1 MYFSRNIIRT
11 HGVLLTLLLL
21 VVCGS
26 RLAFADQN
34 YSQQVFFE
42 NSLSPR
48 SYFYSSGT
56 VSAPSTL
63 TLIDGKVPIET
74 ATFISGPNAL
84 DLQWQSMPN
93 GGWDA
98 ELNLYVWRYRTVE
111 FPGSPLFLWLYTKD
125 GMRAS
130 DLPKIALRSTED
142 GHSASLSMGD

>member
-1 MYFSRNIIRT
+1 MYFRLSIIRT

-42 NSLSPR
+42 NSLSPG

-63 TLIDGKVPIET
+63 TLVDKRIPIET
-74 ATFISGPNAL
+74 TTFISGPNAL
-84 DLQWQSMPN
+84 DLRWQSMPK

-98 ELNLYVWRYRTVE
+98 ELNLYVWRDRT
-111 FPGSPLFLWLYTKD
+111 
-125 GMRAS
+125 
-130 DLPKIALRSTED
+130 
-142 GHSASLSMGD
+142 

>member
-1 MYFSRNIIRT
+1 MYYRRNLIRT
-11 HGVLLTLLLL
+11 NVDLLTLFFLF
-21 VVCGS
+21 VCGS

-48 SYFYSSGT
+48 SYFYSAGN
-56 VSAPSTL
+56 VSAPSSL

-98 ELNLYVWRYRTVE
+98 ELNLYIWRDRIVD
-111 FPGSPLFLWLYTKD
+111 FPGNTL
-125 GMRAS
+125 
-130 DLPKIALRSTED
+130 
-142 GHSASLSMGD
+142 